1 MNFFREDGKG
11 RIVDDFGKEAA
22 TFVVDPVFPLT
33 NLTNLHKYIKNKKVI
48 VGYEELKDADMQEV
62 PTI

>member
-11 RIVDDFGKEAA
+11 LTVDDFGKEAA
-22 TFVVDPVFPLT
+22 AFVVDPLFPLT
-33 NLTNLHKYIKNKKVI
+33 NLTILHKYIKNKKVI
-48 VGYEELKDADMQEV
+48 VEYEELKDADMQVV

>member
-11 RIVDDFGKEAA
+11 LIVDDFGKEAA
-22 TFVVDPVFPLT
+22 AFVVDPLFPLT
-33 NLTNLHKYIKNKKVI
+33 NLTSLHKYIKKKKAI
-48 VGYEELKDADMQEV
+48 VEYEELKDADMQVV